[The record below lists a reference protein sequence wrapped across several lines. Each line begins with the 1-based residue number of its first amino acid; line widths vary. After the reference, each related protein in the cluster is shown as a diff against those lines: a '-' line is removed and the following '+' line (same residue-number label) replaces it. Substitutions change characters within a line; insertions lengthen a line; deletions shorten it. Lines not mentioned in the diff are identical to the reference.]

1 MYSRF
6 FAAAVVI
13 TTILLLPLVVV
24 SPVRA
29 DDDGAKVY
37 QEGLKSVVW
46 IYSPRGKDR
55 AATGTGSLVDRKLK
69 LILTNYHVAG
79 DGDTALVMFP
89 AYKGKKVIAERDY
102 YREHLKADGIRGKV
116 VARDKRADLAL
127 IQLESIPDDAV
138 ALPLAKEG
146 AVPGQSVHSI
156 GNPGGSGALW
166 VYTPGKVRQ
175 VYLKKW
181 KAQLDEDRT
190 LTFEANVVE
199 TDSATNP
206 GDSGGPLLNDKVQ
219 MVGVTQ
225 GGAVKERL
233 ISTFIDVV
241 EVKHFLSSKNVRA
254 LGKLD
259 VPKRDA
265 EVLTIKDEGKFFSP
279 EVVKQANED
288 ITALTKKYHRD
299 LAIETFPTVPD
310 DQAEKVKAMSK
321 DDRAAFFRQWARERV
336 KEEQVDGI
344 YILIC
349 KQPSHLTVE
358 IPARLEGQ
366 LDAKARKELVDQL
379 LSRFREKKYDEGLTE
394 TVKFVSEHLAKAA
407 EK

>member
-1 MYSRF
+1 
-6 FAAAVVI
+6 
-13 TTILLLPLVVV
+13 L
-24 SPVRA
+24 RA

-37 QEGLKSVVW
+37 QEALKSVVW
-46 IYSPRGKDR
+46 IYSPRGKGK

-89 AYKGKKVIAERDY
+89 EYKGNKVIAEREY
-102 YREHLKADGIRGKV
+102 YQEHLKADGIRGKV
-116 VARDKRADLAL
+116 VGRDKRADLAL
-127 IQLESIPDDAV
+127 IQLESLPDNAV
-138 ALPLAKEG
+138 AIPLANEG

-181 KAQLDEDRT
+181 KAQLDENRT
-190 LTFEANVVE
+190 LTFEANVIE

-206 GDSGGPLLNDKVQ
+206 GDSGGPLLNDKGQ
-219 MVGVTQ
+219 LVGVTH
-225 GGAVKERL
+225 GGNVKERL
-233 ISTFIDVV
+233 ISTFIDVA
-241 EVKHFLSSKNVRA
+241 EVKEFLTSKEVRA
-254 LGKLD
+254 LGTLD
-259 VPKRDA
+259 VPKRAAD
-265 EVLTIKDEGKFFSP
+265 VLTIKDDGKFFSSD
-279 EVVKQANED
+279 VLKKANEG

-310 DQAEKVKAMSK
+310 DEAKKVAAMSK
-321 DDRAAFFRQWARERV
+321 DDRAAYFRQWARERV
-336 KEEQVDGI
+336 KELQVDGI

-366 LDAKARKELVDQL
+366 FNDKAKKELADL
-379 LSRFREKKYDEGLTE
+379 LLTNFREKKYDEGLTE
-394 TVKFVSEHLAKAA
+394 AVKFVQDTLAKSK